1 MGQRFG
7 QGYLGDLGTRLQRL
21 LGFDGD
27 AGASFDAKAV
37 PVLICGDATQPG
49 YGSNN
54 SRRFA
59 YANSVASTQAMY
71 FRAVSDVIIDSIDIQ
86 VTSAGIGTAT
96 TQLVPTTTADPG
108 SAPGGIFLDRSLS
121 ANDRPPLS
129 VLVGV
134 MATTGSAF
142 HTLFTVA
149 ATPVPTVV
157 RASPQPFCLAAGQAV
172 VIQVAGP
179 SVHITVRG
187 QTL

>member
-1 MGQRFG
+1 VGQRFG

-27 AGASFDAKAV
+27 AGASFDSKAV

-59 YANSVASTQAMY
+59 YANSVASLQAMY
-71 FRAVSDVIIDSIDIQ
+71 FRAVADVIIDSIDIQ
-86 VTSAGIGTAT
+86 VTSGAIGTAT
-96 TQLVPTTTADPG
+96 TQLVSVGTADPG
-108 SAPGGIFLDRSLS
+108 TAAVGIFLDRSLS
-121 ANDRPPLS
+121 ANDRPPLLG
-129 VLVGV
+129 VVGV
-134 MATTGSAF
+134 IATTGSAF
-142 HTLFTVA
+142 HTLFTVV

-157 RASPQPFCLAAGQAV
+157 RASPEAFCLAAGQAV
-172 VIQVAGP
+172 VIQVSGP